1 MTAAAWMRGRV
12 RYTKSQSAL
21 DCEAV
26 PHYNEDTNKPKGVN
40 MDGVMNAGVTMC
52 YQRWCGW
59 YAQNDSRGY
68 FHRNG
73 EWSHTACETIWWVS
87 YNKLREAVN
96 KSLGFKAVRS

>member
-52 YQRWCGW
+52 
-59 YAQNDSRGY
+59 
-68 FHRNG
+68 
-73 EWSHTACETIWWVS
+73 
-87 YNKLREAVN
+87 
-96 KSLGFKAVRS
+96 